1 MRTKNSFPK
10 YSFFLFI
17 CNNFKQYSYLFSQR
31 IFFVSLQESNNLL
44 IFLVNCRFHTTNHTT
59 FLFFTILI
67 FYNNKYHV
75 KTLRFSCLSCSFV
88 TFLVK
93 EHFPPILYNQ
103 FYSSTTTSSILPS
116 LSLLFTKM
124 FLLF

>member
-67 FYNNKYHV
+67 LHNNKFFQH
-75 KTLRFSCLSCSFV
+75 LEIILSFLFFCHFSFQR
-88 TFLVK
+88 TFPSNSL
-93 EHFPPILYNQ
+93 Q
-103 FYSSTTTSSILPS
+103 SILFFHNNFLHPPS

-124 FLLF
+124 LLLF